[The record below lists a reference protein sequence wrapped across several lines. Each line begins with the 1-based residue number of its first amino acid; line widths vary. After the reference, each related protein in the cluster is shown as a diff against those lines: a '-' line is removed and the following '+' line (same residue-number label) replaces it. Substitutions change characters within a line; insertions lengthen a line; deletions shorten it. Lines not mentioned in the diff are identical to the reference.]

1 MNAPF
6 PNAPLLKASFPP
18 EALEEVLRDRIDID
32 PERVEQGLVRLVL
45 MLVETVRQVVERQA
59 IRRVEGGTLN
69 AEEIERLGLAL
80 LRLEEKM
87 AELRQ
92 HFGLEDADLPL
103 KLRIPLE
110 GL

>member
-1 MNAPF
+1 MTTQCTPETLENA
-6 PNAPLLKASFPP
+6 
-18 EALEEVLRDRIDID
+18 LRGRIDID

-59 IRRVEGGTLN
+59 IRRVEGGTLSE
-69 AEEIERLGLAL
+69 EEIERLGLAL

-87 AELRQ
+87 DELRL
-92 HFGLEDADLPL
+92 HFGLDDADLAL
-103 KLRIPLE
+103 KLHIPID